1 MLAQALLPAP
11 ARRTLVHDERTIRR
25 AESAYPGTGPL
36 GAVALCAVDNG
47 GEKRRDRDPEDRENP
62 DGMLMEMVLRTR

>member
-1 MLAQALLPAP
+1 MMSARSAVPKAL
-11 ARRTLVHDERTIRR
+11 T
-25 AESAYPGTGPL
+25 PGTGPL